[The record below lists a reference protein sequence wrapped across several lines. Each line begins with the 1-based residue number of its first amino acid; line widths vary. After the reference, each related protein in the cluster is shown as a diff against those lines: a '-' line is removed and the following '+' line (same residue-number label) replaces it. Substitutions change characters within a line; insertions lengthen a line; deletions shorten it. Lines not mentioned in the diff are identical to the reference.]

1 MIKKKA
7 LASNELYIYIYD
19 YTNIRKKTLFQ
30 NEKKNIQFN
39 SYKSKISCRSNLDF
53 ITIYAFKITS

>member
-1 MIKKKA
+1 M
-7 LASNELYIYIYD
+7 NYIYIYIND